1 MTLLKLCGTT
11 NSEDALLAGR
21 AGVDFCGILVDVT
34 WSERSLTLE
43 QARPVAQASG
53 LHNVILLCNPSAAF
67 AVEVA
72 DTLQP
77 YALQLHCHE
86 PPSLVAELKE
96 SLTCAIWKTVHL
108 PTLEGQA
115 EPQAFVAAGADALL
129 ADSVDTSEGFARLG
143 GTGKVG
149 DWEAVAALKQQV
161 DIPVFLAGGIG
172 PDNVAAAVHAVQ
184 PDGIDLCSG
193 VESARGRRD
202 PAKVE
207 RLMQMFR
214 KAAAAGG

>member
-11 NSEDALLAGR
+11 SAEDASVAGR
-21 AGVDFCGILVDVT
+21 AGADFCGILVDVAWT
-34 WSERSLTLE
+34 ERSLTLE

-53 LHNVILLCNPSAAF
+53 VRNVILLCNPSAAF
-67 AVEVA
+67 ARVVA
-72 DTLQP
+72 ESLRP
-77 YALQLHCHE
+77 HALQLHCQE
-86 PPSLVAELKE
+86 SPSLVAELKK

-108 PTLEGQA
+108 PNLAGQA
-115 EPQAFVAAGADALL
+115 APQAYEAAGADALL
-129 ADSVDTSEGFARLG
+129 VDSVDTSEGFARLG

-149 DWEAVAALKQQV
+149 DWEAFAALKQQV

-172 PDNVAAAVHAVQ
+172 PDNIAAAVRTVQ

-207 RLMQMFR
+207 RLMRLFR
-214 KAAAAGG
+214 KEAGARG

>member
-11 NSEDALLAGR
+11 NSQDASLAGR
-21 AGVDFCGILVDVT
+21 AGADFCGILVDVAWT
-34 WSERSLTLE
+34 ERSLTLE

-53 LHNVILLCNPSAAF
+53 VRNVILLCNPSAAF
-67 AVEVA
+67 AGVVA
-72 DTLQP
+72 ESLQP
-77 YALQLHCHE
+77 FALQLHCQE
-86 PPSLVAELKE
+86 PASLVAELKE
-96 SLTCAIWKTVHL
+96 TLTCEIWKTVHL
-108 PTLEGQA
+108 PDLEGQA
-115 EPQAFVAAGADALL
+115 APQAYEAAGADALL

-172 PDNVAAAVHAVQ
+172 PDNIAAAVRTVQ

-202 PAKVE
+202 PEKVE

-214 KAAAAGG
+214 DVAGVRG

>member
-11 NSEDALLAGR
+11 NSEDARLAGR
-21 AGVDFCGILVDVT
+21 AGADFCGILVDVAWT
-34 WSERSLTLE
+34 ERSLTLE

-53 LHNVILLCNPSAAF
+53 VRNVILLCNPSAAF
-67 AVEVA
+67 AGVVA
-72 DTLQP
+72 ESLEP
-77 YALQLHCHE
+77 FALQLHCQE

-96 SLTCAIWKTVHL
+96 TLTCEIWKTVHL
-108 PTLEGQA
+108 PDLEGQA
-115 EPQAFVAAGADALL
+115 APQAYEAAGADALL

-172 PDNVAAAVHAVQ
+172 PDNIAAAARAVQ

-202 PAKVE
+202 PEMVE

-214 KAAAAGG
+214 DVAGVRG

>member
-11 NSEDALLAGR
+11 NTEDALLAGR
-21 AGVDFCGILVDVT
+21 AGADFCGILVDVA

-43 QARPVAQASG
+43 QAGPVAQSSG
-53 LHNVILLCNPSAAF
+53 VRNVILLCNPSAAF
-67 AVEVA
+67 AGVVA
-72 DTLQP
+72 ETLQP
-77 YALQLHCHE
+77 YALQLLCQE
-86 PPSLVAELKE
+86 PPSLVAELKGA
-96 SLTCAIWKTVHL
+96 LTCAIWKTVHL
-108 PTLEGQA
+108 TRLAGQA
-115 EPQAFVAAGADALL
+115 APRAYEAAGADALL
-129 ADSVDTSEGFARLG
+129 LDSVDTSEGFARLG

-149 DWEAVAALKQQV
+149 DWEAVAELKQRM

-172 PDNVAAAVHAVQ
+172 PDNIAAAVRAVQ

-214 KAAAAGG
+214 LAAGARG

>member
-1 MTLLKLCGTT
+1 M
-11 NSEDALLAGR
+11 
-21 AGVDFCGILVDVT
+21 DVA

-43 QARPVAQASG
+43 QARPVARASG
-53 LHNVILLCNPSAAF
+53 VRNVILLCNPSPAF

-72 DTLQP
+72 VTLKP
-77 YALQLHCHE
+77 HALQLHCQE

-96 SLTCAIWKTVHL
+96 LLTCAIWKTVHL
-108 PTLEGQA
+108 SNLEGQA
-115 EPQAFVAAGADALL
+115 APHAYIAAGADALL

-149 DWEAVAALKQQV
+149 DWEAVAALRQQM

-184 PDGIDLCSG
+184 PAGVDLCSG
-193 VESARGRRD
+193 VESALGQRD

-207 RLMQMFR
+207 RLLEMFR
-214 KAAAAGG
+214 KAAGTGD

>member
-21 AGVDFCGILVDVT
+21 AGADFCGILVDVA

-43 QARPVAQASG
+43 QALPVARASG
-53 LHNVILLCNPSAAF
+53 VRKVILLCNPSAAF

-72 DTLQP
+72 KTLQP
-77 YALQLHCHE
+77 HALQLHCQE
-86 PPSLVAELKE
+86 PPSLVAELKK

-115 EPQAFVAAGADALL
+115 APHAYVAAGADALL

-149 DWEAVAALKQQV
+149 DWEAVASLKQQV

-172 PDNVAAAVHAVQ
+172 PDNVAAAVHTVR

-202 PAKVE
+202 PGKVE
-207 RLMQMFR
+207 RLVEEFR
-214 KAAAAGG
+214 QAVGAGG